1 MAGRLAGKV
10 ALITGAARGQGA
22 AEARLFAAEGARV
35 VLADVLEEPG
45 RALARELGGAA
56 RFTALDVSK
65 PADWARAVRELG
77 AGEGRLD
84 VLVNNAGIYRRGRIE
99 EMPLAEFVRVVEVN
113 QIGCF
118 LGMKHAVPLLRAAGG
133 GSIVNISSIAG
144 KTGVPG
150 GAAYAATKWAIL
162 GLTRSAA
169 LELARDKIR
178 VNAICPGSV
187 DTPMIAPSEFPNVDQ
202 PAYWATLP
210 IPRAGRAEEIARCAL
225 FLASD
230 ESSYC
235 TGAEL
240 VVDGGKLAG

>member
-1 MAGRLAGKV
+1 MAGRLSGKV
-10 ALITGAARGQGA
+10 ALITGGARGQGA
-22 AEARLFAAEGARV
+22 AEALLFAEEGARV
-35 VLADVLEEPG
+35 VLGDVLEAEG
-45 RALARELGGAA
+45 RAVAKQIGTAA
-56 RFTALDVSK
+56 RFTSLDVTRDE
-65 PADWARAVRELG
+65 DWARVVREI
-77 AGEGRLD
+77 ANGEGRLD

-99 EMPLAEFVRVVEVN
+99 EMPREELVRIIEVN

-118 LGMKHAVPLLRAAGG
+118 LGIQHTAKLLRAAGG
-133 GSIVNISSIAG
+133 GSIVNVSSIAG
-144 KTGVPG
+144 KMGVPG
-150 GAAYAATKWAIL
+150 GAAYAATKWAVL

-187 DTPMIAPSEFPNVDQ
+187 DTPMIAPELFPGFDQ
-202 PAYWATLP
+202 AAAWAKLP
-210 IPRAGRAEEIARCAL
+210 IPRAGGADEIARCAL

>member
-1 MAGRLAGKV
+1 MTGRLDGKV

-22 AEARLFAAEGARV
+22 AEAKLFAAEGARV
-35 VLADVLEEPG
+35 VLADVLAQEG
-45 RALARELGGAA
+45 RTLARVIGAAA
-56 RFTALDVSK
+56 RFTELDVSK
-65 PADWARAVRELG
+65 PEHWERVVREI
-77 AGEGRLD
+77 ASGEGRLD
-84 VLVNNAGIYRRGRIE
+84 VLVNNAGIFRRARIE
-99 EMPLAEFVRVVEVN
+99 EMPLADFVRIVEVN
-113 QIGCF
+113 QTGCF
-118 LGMKHAVPLLRAAGG
+118 LGMKHSVPLLRAAGG

-144 KTGVPG
+144 MMGVPG
-150 GAAYAATKWAIL
+150 AAAYAATKWAVL

-187 DTPMIAPSEFPNVDQ
+187 DTPMIAPALFPDFDQ
-202 PAYWATLP
+202 AAAWAKLP
-210 IPRAGRAEEIARCAL
+210 IPRAGSADEIARCAL

-235 TGAEL
+235 TGSEL